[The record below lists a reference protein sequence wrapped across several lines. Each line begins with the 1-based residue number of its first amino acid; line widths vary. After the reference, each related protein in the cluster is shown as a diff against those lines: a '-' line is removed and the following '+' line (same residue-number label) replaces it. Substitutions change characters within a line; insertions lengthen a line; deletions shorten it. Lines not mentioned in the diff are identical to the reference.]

1 MDTAIEGIWATN
13 ANQRITFVNREMAR
27 LLACRPE
34 EMLGAP
40 VTDFLFPEDIPD
52 HRVKLHLR
60 QQGRTQRYERRFRR
74 KDGAEVWV
82 IVSVSPLMD
91 PAGRFQG
98 AFALSTDISDRKRM
112 EDELRVSRDACGAPR
127 AWPGGQ
133 LGDRPRPA
141 GDVGLGGGVPGLR
154 LEPTPDGVLPL
165 AEAQRVPRAEDRPR
179 LDRALAELLA
189 GQAPYDVEFHVR
201 RISDGELRV
210 VHSQAELLRVR
221 TGRPCKVVGAIQDVT
236 DLRKSERKIESLA
249 KFPSENP
256 HPVWR
261 LSPDGSLLYANSAT
275 LNLLAESGPG
285 GVMPAEWLELSRLAW
300 REGRVMPR
308 EAVMG
313 KRAFS
318 FFFVPCPDHGYVN
331 CYGQDITERR
341 RAEAEKARLES
352 QLAQAQKMEAIGT
365 LAGGIAHD
373 FNHIL
378 GAIMGYAE
386 LAQERTEDG
395 EGNREE
401 LGLVIKAAERARGLV
416 RQILTFSRKME
427 ADQRPMDLNQ
437 AASRALEILGR
448 TLPRMV
454 DIVVHLAPDLAPINA
469 DAGQMEQIFLNLA
482 TNAADAMPDGGE
494 LTIET
499 GNVELSEDYCRQHL
513 DVRPGRY
520 VLLAVSDTG
529 CGMAPETVKHIFEPF
544 FTKEVG
550 KGTGLGL
557 STVYGIVKS
566 HGGQISCYSEPG
578 LGTTFR
584 IYLPVHQLESD
595 VSRPETVGPEAI
607 LGGSETILLVDDEE
621 SLRTLGAL
629 TLRKAG
635 YG

>member
-1 MDTAIEGIWATN
+1 MSLTTLEEGRYLEANQAFLDGLGFTREEVLGRTHLELATWEEPALRAEVIRRLTAGQTVEGITTARRHKSGHSIRVLYSGAILEVDGRPCLLSLAQDLTALERAQSAARASASQYRRIVDTAIEGIWATN

-98 AFALSTDISDRKRM
+98 AFALFTDISDRKRM
-112 EDELRVSRDACGAPR
+112 EDELRVSRDRLRRTQSLARVGS
-127 AWPGGQ
+127 WEID
-133 LGDRPRPA
+133 LGRREMWA
-141 GDVGLGGGVPGLR
+141 SEEGFRVYG

-210 VHSQAELLRVR
+210 VHSQAELLRDR

-318 FFFVPCPDHGYVN
+318 FFFVSLPRPRLRQLLRSGHHGTPP
-331 CYGQDITERR
+331 GRGG
-341 RAEAEKARLES
+341 KGRLES
-352 QLAQAQKMEAIGT
+352 HLP
-365 LAGGIAHD
+365 
-373 FNHIL
+373 
-378 GAIMGYAE
+378 
-386 LAQERTEDG
+386 
-395 EGNREE
+395 
-401 LGLVIKAAERARGLV
+401 
-416 RQILTFSRKME
+416 
-427 ADQRPMDLNQ
+427 RPRRWRPSAPWP
-437 AASRALEILGR
+437 AASPTTSTTILAPSWAMPSWPRNG
-448 TLPRMV
+448 PRM
-454 DIVVHLAPDLAPINA
+454 
-469 DAGQMEQIFLNLA
+469 GKA
-482 TNAADAMPDGGE
+482 T
-494 LTIET
+494 
-499 GNVELSEDYCRQHL
+499 
-513 DVRPGRY
+513 GRSW
-520 VLLAVSDTG
+520 AW
-529 CGMAPETVKHIFEPF
+529 
-544 FTKEVG
+544 
-550 KGTGLGL
+550 
-557 STVYGIVKS
+557 
-566 HGGQISCYSEPG
+566 
-578 LGTTFR
+578 
-584 IYLPVHQLESD
+584 
-595 VSRPETVGPEAI
+595 
-607 LGGSETILLVDDEE
+607 
-621 SLRTLGAL
+621 
-629 TLRKAG
+629 
-635 YG
+635 